1 MDPITIDPCIL
12 VTGFSM
18 VVSAVVTWFV
28 TWYFSKRRYSR
39 LAKPITEAD
48 IELERV
54 KNEHRGEIVGA
65 TAVVILMLVIVGFFA
80 LMIILAN

>member
-39 LAKPITEAD
+39 LAKPITVAD

-54 KNEHRGEIVGA
+54 KNEHRGEIVAA
-65 TAVVILMLVIVGFFA
+65 TVVVILVLVLVGLFA
-80 LMIILAN
+80 LPIILAN

>member
-12 VTGFSM
+12 VTGVSM

-28 TWYFSKRRYSR
+28 TWYFSKQRYSR

-48 IELERV
+48 IELERI
-54 KNEHRGEIVGA
+54 KNEHRGEILGA
-65 TAVVILMLVIVGFFA
+65 TALVILMLLFFGLIA
-80 LMIILAN
+80 LMVIRTL

>member
-18 VVSAVVTWFV
+18 VVSAVV

-54 KNEHRGEIVGA
+54 KNEHRGEIVVA
-65 TAVVILMLVIVGFFA
+65 TVVVIILLVFVGLMA
-80 LMIILAN
+80 LPIILAN